1 MRSGL
6 VITMFSV
13 VALTA
18 MSVQAQFHK
27 KMVSGAT
34 AVALGPKVGKDLT
47 DLPKNVSF
55 EKVGF
60 PFS

>member
-1 MRSGL
+1 M
-6 VITMFSV
+6 
-13 VALTA
+13 VALNA

-27 KMVSGAT
+27 KTESGST
-34 AVALGPKVGKDLT
+34 AVVLAPKVGKDLT

-55 EKVGF
+55 ERVGF

>member
-1 MRSGL
+1 
-6 VITMFSV
+6 MFSV

-55 EKVGF
+55 EKVGC

>member
-6 VITMFSV
+6 VITVLGM
-13 VALTA
+13 VALNA

-27 KMVSGAT
+27 KTESGST
-34 AVALGPKVGKDLT
+34 AVVLAPKVGKDLI

-55 EKVGF
+55 ERVGF